1 MANKTT
7 PKIGLA
13 LSGGGARGYAHIGV
27 IKILEQNNI
36 PIDFIAGAS
45 AGALVG
51 SLYCFFKDCGKVEEI
66 ILGNDLA
73 KFINLI
79 VDPSFEGGLIKG
91 DKVKNFLVQTFGG
104 ANFGELEIPF
114 RAIATDFDTAETRVL
129 FEGDLASAVQ
139 ASAAFPLVF
148 KPVSL
153 GEQLLWDGS
162 LSNPVPV
169 NAVRQM
175 GADIVIAVNLYN
187 KSAFEVRVK
196 DKKEGVYEIAA
207 RAIEA
212 LQHSLAQE
220 HLKGADIVIDPSV
233 AGLGILDLGKF
244 LGDRGEKIILQ
255 GEKAA
260 VESLPKIKEAIDK
273 FNRSNKGMGGFLR
286 NIGRL

>member
-1 MANKTT
+1 MNRTN

-27 IKILEQNNI
+27 IKILEQNDI

-45 AGALVG
+45 AGALIG
-51 SLYCFFKDCGKVEEI
+51 ALYSFFKDCEKVEKVL
-66 ILGNDLA
+66 LGNDLA
-73 KFINLI
+73 KFINL
-79 VDPSFEGGLIKG
+79 VMDPSFEGGLIKG
-91 DKVKNFLVQTFGG
+91 DKVNNFLVQTFGG
-104 ANFGELEIPF
+104 ASFGELRIPF
-114 RAIATDFDTAETRVL
+114 RAVATNFDTAEACVL
-129 FEGDLASAVQ
+129 SDGDLASAVQ

-153 GEQLLWDGS
+153 GEKLLWDGS

-169 NAVRQM
+169 NVARQM

-187 KSAFEVRVK
+187 KSAFEVQLK
-196 DKKEGVYEIAA
+196 DKKEGVYEIAV

-212 LQHSLAQE
+212 LQYSLAQE

-233 AGLGILDLGKF
+233 AGLGILDLDKF

-260 VESLPKIKEAIDK
+260 VESLPKIKEAIGK
-273 FNRSNKGMGGFLR
+273 FNRSNKGAGGFWR
-286 NIGRL
+286 NIGKS